1 MDAAMQYIWA
11 AVLLILWSGFII
23 LAGSDMGIGVLQPFA
38 KPKERVTYMQAIGP
52 MWGGNQV
59 WFVTAGGATF
69 AAFPAWYATLFSGN
83 VVPLTLLVTLLVL
96 RAVAIDWAGRSSGK
110 SQSWMAAWS
119 KIHAITAGLAL
130 AVIGAIFAALVHG
143 MELAIVNP
151 ATLARADAANIDPF
165 KTAGEQVQGFVHYN
179 VGGPWQPFSWYSI
192 FGALAL
198 LLPLIAQGA
207 HFLAMRS
214 RGKVQVARGTTIGVT
229 IAGMVFAVLWMVL
242 GYVSFGL
249 NLILVGASAVVF
261 VVFSALALLLSAKD
275 KRLGAWIS
283 NSVALITLPLVGLF
297 GHFPYLIL
305 STVDPVFSLT
315 LPNSASS
322 TPTLIFM
329 SLVGVVVIPLVLVY
343 TVWGYWLTRSIA
355 DPAQLRRS
363 LPFDEVLM
371 K

>member
-1 MDAAMQYIWA
+1 MAAVMQYIWA

-83 VVPLTLLVTLLVL
+83 VIPLMLLVTLLVL

-110 SQSWMAAWS
+110 SQAWMAFWS
-119 KIHAITAGLAL
+119 KVHAITAGLAL
-130 AVIGAIFAALVHG
+130 AVIGAVFAALVHG
-143 MELAIVNP
+143 MELAVVNP
-151 ATLARADAANIDPF
+151 ATLARAQASGFDAF
-165 KTAGEQVQGFVHYN
+165 KPPSSQVPGFVHYN
-179 VGGPWQPFSWYSI
+179 VGGPFQPFSWYSV
-192 FGALAL
+192 FGALAVL
-198 LLPLIAQGA
+198 VPLIAQGA
-207 HFLAMRS
+207 YFLAMRS
-214 RGKVQVARGTTIGVT
+214 RGKVQVARKTVVGVA
-229 IAGMVFAVLWMVL
+229 IAGMVFAVTWMLL
-242 GYVSFGL
+242 GHLFFKL
-249 NLILVGASAVVF
+249 NIILVGVAVV
-261 VVFSALALLLSAKD
+261 VFIVFTLLAIVLSGQG
-275 KRLGAWIS
+275 RRFGAWVS
-283 NSVALITLPLVGLF
+283 NSVALVMLPLVGLY
-297 GHFPYLIL
+297 GHFPYLIS
-305 STVDPVFSLT
+305 STVNKVFSLT

-329 SLVGVVVIPLVLVY
+329 SLVGLFVIPLVLAY
-343 TVWGYWLTRSIA
+343 TIWGYWLTRSIA